1 MKRFFAKVIVT
12 LKNEVKDNRALVLD
26 KMLKNLEIEGDASFS
41 TGRFYT
47 FFVSAADLSLAGEK
61 VDYICREVL
70 SNPVVEKYEIL
81 SIEALK

>member
-1 MKRFFAKVIVT
+1 MERFFVKAIVT
-12 LKNEVKDNRALVLD
+12 FKNEVKDNCASALN
-26 KMLKNLEIEGDASFS
+26 KMLKTLEIEDNASFS

-47 FFVSAADLSLAGEK
+47 FFVSAADLSNASEK
-61 VDYICREVL
+61 TNYICKEIL

>member
-1 MKRFFAKVIVT
+1 MERFFVKAIVT
-12 LKNEVKDNRALVLD
+12 FKNEVKDNCASALN
-26 KMLKNLEIEGDASFS
+26 KMLKNLDIEENADFS

-47 FFVSAADLSLAGEK
+47 FFVSAADLSNASEK
-61 VDYICREVL
+61 INYICKEIL

>member
-26 KMLKNLEIEGDASFS
+26 KMLKNLVIENSASFS

-47 FFVSAADLSLAGEK
+47 FFVSAIGLSAAREK
-61 VDYICREVL
+61 VEYICKEIL

>member
-26 KMLKNLEIEGDASFS
+26 KMLKNLEIEDSASFS

-47 FFVSAADLSLAGEK
+47 FFISAADLSNASEK
-61 VDYICREVL
+61 INYICKEIL

-81 SIEALK
+81 SIEVLK